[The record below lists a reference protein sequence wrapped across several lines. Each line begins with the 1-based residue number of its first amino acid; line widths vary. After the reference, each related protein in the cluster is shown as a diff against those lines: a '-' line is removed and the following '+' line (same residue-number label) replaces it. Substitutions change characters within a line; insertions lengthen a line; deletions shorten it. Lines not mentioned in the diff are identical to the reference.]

1 MGADSEY
8 NRNLHLKRLE
18 KLHELE
24 SILPT
29 YCLSFLDDK
38 ELTSQINTVISYA
51 YDLITFFKFL
61 TEKNPILD
69 DTEKIKDIPLNI
81 LDELTFEDINEFQR
95 FLSFN
100 NGENKHVNKEKG
112 IARRMAAVRGF
123 YGFMCE
129 HHYLKNNP
137 TLGAAKRKKSPKKD
151 IIRMNSEEVN
161 TLMNTVINADFKASD
176 RQKALCE
183 KTNLRDTAIF
193 TLLLNTG
200 IRVSECVGL
209 DLDDINFDE
218 NSFAVVRKGGNTQI
232 LYFNKVTAETLKEYI
247 EFERPMLVPNDKEK
261 ALFLSLRKK
270 RITVRSVQIL
280 VQKFTRMAVPGK
292 KLTPHKMRSTY
303 GTALYRETGD
313 IRLVADVL
321 GHKDINTT
329 AKHYAAIEDE
339 HRRIAATI
347 DPYSQDNN

>member
-8 NRNLHLKRLE
+8 NRKLHLQRLE
-18 KLHELE
+18 KLHSLE
-24 SILPT
+24 DMLPV
-29 YCLSFLDDK
+29 YCMPYLDDK

-51 YDLITFFKFL
+51 YDLITFFQFL
-61 TEKNPILD
+61 KERNPLLRNIREIKEIDIDILD
-69 DTEKIKDIPLNI
+69 KLS
-81 LDELTFEDINEFQR
+81 FEDINEFQR
-95 FLSFN
+95 YLSFN

-112 IARRMAAVRGF
+112 IARRMSAVRGF
-123 YGFMCE
+123 YEFMCQ

-137 TLGAAKRKKSPKKD
+137 TLGAAKRRKTPKKD
-151 IIRMNSEEVN
+151 IIRMNSDEVN
-161 TLMNTVINADFKASD
+161 TLMDTVINTEIKVSD
-176 RQKALCE
+176 RQRALCE

-209 DLDDINFDE
+209 DLDDINFEE
-218 NSFAVVRKGGNTQI
+218 NSFSVVRKGGNTQI
-232 LYFNKVTAETLKEYI
+232 LYFNRTTAEALKEYI
-247 EFERPMLVPNDKEK
+247 NFERPSLISDDKEK
-261 ALFLSLRKK
+261 ALFLSLRKR
-270 RITVRSVQIL
+270 RITVRSVEL
-280 VQKFTRMAVPGK
+280 MVKKYTMLAVPGK

-329 AKHYAAIEDE
+329 AKHYAAIEEE
-339 HRRIAATI
+339 HRKRAASI
-347 DPYSQDNN
+347 DPYN

>member
-8 NRNLHLKRLE
+8 NRELQYKRLE

-24 SILPT
+24 SELPT

-38 ELTSQINTVISYA
+38 ELTSQINTVVSYA

-61 TEKNPILD
+61 AEKNPILGD
-69 DTEKIKDIPLNI
+69 SESIKDIPLSI
-81 LDELTFEDINEFQR
+81 LEQLTFEDINEFQR

-100 NGENKHVNKEKG
+100 NGENKHINKDKG

-123 YGFMCE
+123 FEFMTT

-137 TLGAAKRKKSPKKD
+137 TIGAAKRKKSPKKD
-151 IIRMNSEEVN
+151 IIRMNSDEVN
-161 TLMNTVINADFKASD
+161 TLMNTVINADFKATK

-209 DLDDINFDE
+209 DIDDLNFDE
-218 NSFAVVRKGGNTQI
+218 NSFSVVRKGGNTQI
-232 LYFNKVTAETLKEYI
+232 LYFNKVTAEALKEYI
-247 EFERPMLVPNDKEK
+247 EYERPTLISNDKEK
-261 ALFLSLRKK
+261 ALFLSMRKS

-280 VQKFTRMAVPGK
+280 VQKFTRIAVPGK

-347 DPYSQDNN
+347 DPYSDKE

>member
-8 NRNLHLKRLE
+8 NRQLHYKRLE
-18 KLHELE
+18 KVHELE
-24 SILPT
+24 NMLPV
-29 YCLSFLDDK
+29 YCIPFLDDK

-51 YDLITFFKFL
+51 YDLITFFEFL
-61 TEKNPILD
+61 KEKNPTLKG
-69 DTEKIKDIPLNI
+69 TSEIKDIDISL
-81 LDELTFEDINEFQR
+81 LDKLTFEDINEYQR
-95 FLSFN
+95 YLSFN
-100 NGENKHVNKEKG
+100 NGDFKHLNKEKG
-112 IARRMAAVRGF
+112 IARRMSALRGF
-123 YGFMCE
+123 YEFMCE

-137 TLGAAKRKKSPKKD
+137 TLGAAKRRKNPKKD
-151 IIRMNSEEVN
+151 IIRMNSDEVN
-161 TLMNTVINADFKASD
+161 TLMDTVINTDMKVSD
-176 RQKALCE
+176 RQKKLLE

-209 DLDDINFDE
+209 DVDDLNFDE
-218 NSFAVVRKGGNTQI
+218 NSFSVLRKGGNTQI
-232 LYFNKVTAETLKEYI
+232 LYFNKVTAEALKEYI
-247 EFERPMLVPNDKEK
+247 EYERPMLISNDKEK
-261 ALFLSLRKK
+261 ALFLSLRKQ
-270 RITVRSVQIL
+270 RITVRSVQML
-280 VQKFTRMAVPGK
+280 VKKFTSMAVPGK

-347 DPYSQDNN
+347 DPYSEK

>member
-8 NRNLHLKRLE
+8 NRKLHLARLE

-24 SILPT
+24 GILPV
-29 YCLSFLDDK
+29 YCMPFLDDK

-51 YDLITFFKFL
+51 YDLITFFQFL
-61 TEKNPILD
+61 KEKNPLLKNVSDIKEIDLTFLD
-69 DTEKIKDIPLNI
+69 NLS
-81 LDELTFEDINEFQR
+81 FEDINEFQR

-112 IARRMAAVRGF
+112 IARRMSAVRGF
-123 YGFMCE
+123 YEFMCQ

-137 TLGAAKRKKSPKKD
+137 TLGAAKRKKTPKKD

-161 TLMNTVINADFKASD
+161 TLMDTVINTELKVSD
-176 RQKALCE
+176 RQRALLE

-209 DLDDINFDE
+209 DIDDINFDE
-218 NSFAVVRKGGNTQI
+218 NSFSVVRKGGNTQI
-232 LYFNKVTAETLKEYI
+232 LYFNRTTAETLKEYI
-247 EFERPMLVPNDKEK
+247 EFERPSLCENEKEK
-261 ALFLSLRKK
+261 ALFLSLRKN
-270 RITVRSVQIL
+270 RITVRSVQLL
-280 VQKFTRMAVPGK
+280 VKKFTQMAVPGK

-339 HRRIAATI
+339 HRRRAATI
-347 DPYSQDNN
+347 DPYSDK